1 MVWLAGPE
9 LQVGSRTVLEHLI
22 LMKNQALQAVMW
34 LSRSVSENNS
44 GLGAVTKPR

>member
-9 LQVGSRTVLEHLI
+9 LQVGSQIVLEQLMI
-22 LMKNQALQAVMW
+22 MKNQRLQAVMW